1 MADVRLAQNV
11 DAVMT
16 AVATCAGDHGTGVV
30 DKSIHETDSIMTGAA
45 VRAGQQ
51 MTIGFAHTD
60 DIIVAVLA
68 SILIQIDRGVIEY
81 TIRKCARRVAYLAIL
96 RCRQVPYRRFA
107 QGSNI
112 IVAAD
117 AALAAD

>member
-1 MADVRLAQNV
+1 
-11 DAVMT
+11 MT

-81 TIRKCARRVAYLAIL
+81 TIRKCARCVAYLAIL
-96 RCRQVPYRRFA
+96 GCRQVPYRRFA